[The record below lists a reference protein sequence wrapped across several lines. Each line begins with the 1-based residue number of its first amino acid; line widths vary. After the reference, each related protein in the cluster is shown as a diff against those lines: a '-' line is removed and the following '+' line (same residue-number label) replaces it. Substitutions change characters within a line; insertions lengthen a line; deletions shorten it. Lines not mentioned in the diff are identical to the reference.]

1 MTTTRTTWS
10 SVRLLA
16 GAAILLVLA
25 VQLGAQP
32 FVDGVRNADP
42 LVLVVGL
49 VVTAATTWCCAWRW
63 SLLSERLDVA
73 VPVGTAYRRY
83 YRSQLLNAT
92 LPGGVLGD
100 LHRGL
105 DHGRTAGALGRG
117 LRSVVWDRAWG
128 QVVQAALAVAAVAL
142 LPVAVRAGLAWL
154 AVAVVAVV
162 AVVLT
167 VTAALPGRVR
177 RAAAAELRTT
187 APVLGRVVLAST
199 LAAAG
204 HVAVFVVVA
213 RSAGVAVPL
222 PELTAL
228 ALVVLLASALPLS
241 LAGWG
246 PREGAA
252 AWLFAEAGLG
262 AATGLSVSV
271 AYGVVSLLAT
281 LPGVLVLADRSGRSA
296 RSPGT
301 TIPQEA
307 PHG

>member
-1 MTTTRTTWS
+1 M
-10 SVRLLA
+10 
-16 GAAILLVLA
+16 LA
-25 VQLGAQP
+25 VQLGAEP
-32 FVDGVRNADP
+32 FVDGIRSADP
-42 LVLVVGL
+42 VVLAVGL
-49 VVTAATTWCCAWRW
+49 VVTAGTTWCCAWRW

-73 VPVGTAYRRY
+73 VPARAAFRRY

-105 DHGRTAGALGRG
+105 DHGRSTGALGRG

-128 QVVQAALAVAAVAL
+128 QGVQAALALAAVAL
-142 LPVAVRAGLAWL
+142 LPATAVRTDVGWLLLAIGGAL
-154 AVAVVAVV
+154 LVVM
-162 AVVLT
+162 
-167 VTAALPGRVR
+167 AALPGRVR

-187 APVLGRVVLAST
+187 GPVLGRVVLASA

-213 RSAGVAVPL
+213 RSVGVAVPL
-222 PELTAL
+222 PQLVAL

-252 AWLFAEAGLG
+252 AWLFAQAGLG

-271 AYGVVSLLAT
+271 AYGVVALLAT
-281 LPGVLVLADRSGRSA
+281 TPGVLVLADRSGRA
-296 RSPGT
+296 PRTATPE
-301 TIPQEA
+301 EA
-307 PHG
+307 AHG